1 MRQHRLVVTGASAAA
16 LASALLVATPAFAA
30 QVKTHVTVSPSG
42 AFTLTSP
49 GSLTQVVTVGLDSN
63 CLNAFG
69 HGQSFG
75 IAASTDNPAVAT
87 VSPASFPGLQCGGTH
102 DFMISDV
109 GDGRATIHFD
119 AVATPGL
126 QKQIAGQSVGVT
138 VSGFGTV
145 NPPPNPDGHSRPG
158 APAVANAYV
167 GSDPQKPACM
177 DAYGGAHNWHG
188 RLIHDVARWAATNH
202 LGKAKND
209 IGQYPTD
216 NLWIIHVQDKVD
228 TLCS

>member
-1 MRQHRLVVTGASAAA
+1 M
-16 LASALLVATPAFAA
+16 
-30 QVKTHVTVSPSG
+30 SPSG
-42 AFTLTSP
+42 PFTLTSP

-63 CLNAFG
+63 CLNALG

-87 VSPASFPGLQCGGTH
+87 ASPASFSNLQCGDMR
-102 DFMISDV
+102 DFTISGV
-109 GDGRATIHFD
+109 GDGKATIHFD

-126 QKQIAGQSVGVT
+126 QKQTAGQSVGVT

-167 GSDPQKPACM
+167 GSDPQKTACM
-177 DAYGGAHNWHG
+177 NAYGGAHNWRG
-188 RLIHDVARWAATNH
+188 RLIRDVAQWAATNH

-209 IGQYPTD
+209 IVQYPTD
-216 NLWIIHVQDKVD
+216 NLWIMHVQGEVD